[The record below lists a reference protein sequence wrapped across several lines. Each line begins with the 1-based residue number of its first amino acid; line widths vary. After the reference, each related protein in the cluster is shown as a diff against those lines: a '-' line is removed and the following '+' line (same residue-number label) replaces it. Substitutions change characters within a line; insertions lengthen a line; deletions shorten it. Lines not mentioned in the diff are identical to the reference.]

1 LEEQWKHCINTTPQ
15 KVNVKLSVLA
25 NKLEMKSKNGENA
38 EHDKEDKSNQEE
50 KRKKIDKAMIDINNQ
65 VKRHSTGNN

>member
-1 LEEQWKHCINTTPQ
+1 M
-15 KVNVKLSVLA
+15 NVKLSVLA
-25 NKLEMKSKNGENA
+25 NKLAMKSKNGENA

>member
-1 LEEQWKHCINTTPQ
+1 MEALHQHYPAKGDR
-15 KVNVKLSVLA
+15 KVECFGKQIRNEIQTRRKI
-25 NKLEMKSKNGENA
+25 NA